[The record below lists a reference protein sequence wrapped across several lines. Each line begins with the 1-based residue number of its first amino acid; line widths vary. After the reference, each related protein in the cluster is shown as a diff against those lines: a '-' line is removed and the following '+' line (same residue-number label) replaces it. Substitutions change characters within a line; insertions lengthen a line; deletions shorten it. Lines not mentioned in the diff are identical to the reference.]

1 MAPRGIT
8 INLSHLSLLNIRN
21 YERLDINLQ
30 PGMALVQGRNG
41 HGKSN
46 LLEALYL
53 LAIAKSQRASTDRE
67 LIRKESIGKEFFS
80 QVAAVVQRDGG
91 PIRVQVDFKNIASE
105 GEHGDDGDRLNVQK
119 YVRVNGVPRRA
130 SDLVGEVNAVMFS
143 AQDLDLAYGPPSV
156 RRRYM
161 DILIS
166 QSDRGYLRTLRRF
179 LQVLAQRNHLLRD
192 IRSRR
197 SNPSELEFW
206 DDELIKSGSV
216 VIARRREALQALS
229 DVTARANVD
238 LTDDGERLEL
248 IYYPSVETDDAT
260 TVEGIGEAMRE
271 SIARVRQ
278 MELDRGFSLRGP
290 HRDDFRLLLD
300 GMDVSSYASRGQART
315 AILALKLAESAFL
328 HDARRQRPILLL
340 DDVLSE
346 LDGRR
351 RRLVLENVSQYE
363 QVFITTADAGL
374 IEPEFLE
381 KMARYAVDRGRLE
394 RVNG

>member
-1 MAPRGIT
+1 
-8 INLSHLSLLNIRN
+8 
-21 YERLDINLQ
+21 
-30 PGMALVQGRNG
+30 MALVQGRNG

-53 LAIAKSQRASTDRE
+53 LAIAKSQRAATERE

-91 PIRVQVDFKNIASE
+91 PVRVQVDFKNVASE
-105 GEHGDDGDRLNVQK
+105 GEHGDDEDRLNVQK

-166 QSDRGYLRTLRRF
+166 QSDRGYLRAVRRF
-179 LQVLAQRNHLLRD
+179 LQVLTQRNHLLKG

-197 SNPSELEFW
+197 SSQRELEFW

-216 VIARRREALQALS
+216 VIAHRREALRVLS
-229 DVTARANVD
+229 ETTARANAD
-238 LTDDGERLEL
+238 LTDDGELLALVYR
-248 IYYPSVETDDAT
+248 PSVETDDEG

-271 SIARVRQ
+271 SMAQVRKL
-278 MELDRGFSLRGP
+278 EIDRGFSLRGP
-290 HRDDFRLLLD
+290 HRDDFRLLIN
-300 GMDVSSYASRGQART
+300 GMDASSYASRGQART

-328 HDARRQRPILLL
+328 HDVRRQRPILLL

-346 LDGRR
+346 LDARR
-351 RRLVLENVSQYE
+351 RRLILENVSQYE

-381 KMARYAVDRGRLE
+381 KMTRYAVDRGRLDQ
-394 RVNG
+394 VDG